1 MTVRETP
8 LNRTP
13 GWERQIVRLRDTR
26 PGTAIPPLR
35 VPVWGVPS
43 PSTARSAVP
52 AGKVRLA
59 EPPFAAGDS
68 ADVPPEWRERISR
81 ASRRHGVDKA
91 LLAAVLKAESDFDA
105 RAVSPKGA
113 RGVMQIMPAT
123 GKELGLQHFFDP
135 EANLDAGA
143 GYLAALLRRFSRV
156 DLALAAYNAGPDAV
170 RRHGGVPP
178 YAETQ
183 AYVSRVLD
191 LYGRYG
197 AWFR

>member
-8 LNRTP
+8 LNRTAV
-13 GWERQIVRLRDTR
+13 WERQIARLRDKG
-26 PGTAIPPLR
+26 PAQAVPSLR
-35 VPVWGVPS
+35 VPVWGAPS
-43 PSTARSAVP
+43 FSPPRRTAP
-52 AGKVRLA
+52 DF
-59 EPPFAAGDS
+59 PAAGP

-91 LLAAVLKAESDFDA
+91 LLAAVLKAESDFDPY
-105 RAVSPKGA
+105 AVSPKGA
-113 RGVMQIMPAT
+113 RGAMQIMPET
-123 GKELGLQHFFDP
+123 GRELGLSRFFDP

-143 GYLAALLRRFSRV
+143 GYLASLLRRFSRV

-170 RRHGGVPP
+170 LRHGGVPP

-183 AYVSRVLD
+183 TYVSRVLD

-197 AWFR
+197 GWFR